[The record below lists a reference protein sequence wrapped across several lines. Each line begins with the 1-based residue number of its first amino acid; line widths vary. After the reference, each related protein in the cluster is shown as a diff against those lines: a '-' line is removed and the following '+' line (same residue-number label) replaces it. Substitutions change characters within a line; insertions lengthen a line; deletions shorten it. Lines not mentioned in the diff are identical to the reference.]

1 MHQLEKSISQ
11 SHTKT
16 PLNRVDFSC
25 NWTSINLGEY
35 TITNNVW
42 LHNGSPF
49 QVRIDPVENLPTVV
63 VIPIPARTAEF
74 ANFFVT
80 LTIAGRNL
88 ATPTLD
94 TTENQKFVD
103 LLAYMKA
110 NLGTY
115 TGVSL
120 INLLHET
127 CNLYDLELGK

>member
-1 MHQLEKSISQ
+1 MHQLELSISQ
-11 SHTKT
+11 SHTNI
-16 PLNRVDFSC
+16 PLNRVNFNS
-25 NWTSINLGEY
+25 NWISTNLGECK
-35 TITNNVW
+35 ITNIFR
-42 LHNGSPF
+42 LPDGSPL

-74 ANFFVT
+74 ANLFET

-88 ATPTLD
+88 ASPILD
-94 TTENQKFVD
+94 TTENQRLVD

-127 CNLYDLELGK
+127 CNLYDPEFKR